1 MELGEVGGEACVLE
15 PAAVEPDV
23 ELAEGAGVGAAGV
36 VTDRRVDR
44 RRAVVLGGPIV
55 VSDWAILASESFT
68 LTAIIG
74 TNTHGPQSSLAR
86 RSGGRWPR
94 DRRTRCTTR

>member
-44 RRAVVLGGPIV
+44 RRAVVLGGPMAV
-55 VSDWAILASESFT
+55 ADGAILAGEAF
-68 LTAIIG
+68 LIAGILG
-74 TNTHGPQSSLAR
+74 KDSSR
-86 RSGGRWPR
+86 RSGWRWRSRAPP
-94 DRRTRCTTR
+94 